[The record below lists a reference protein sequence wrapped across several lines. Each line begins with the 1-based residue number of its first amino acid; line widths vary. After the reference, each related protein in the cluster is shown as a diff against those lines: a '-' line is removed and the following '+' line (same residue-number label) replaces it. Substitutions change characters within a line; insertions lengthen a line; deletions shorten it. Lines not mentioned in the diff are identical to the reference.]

1 MTLIRSL
8 LPLALILP
16 SVLAESNLD
25 DAPLGFGLVCFA
37 GSATMVGAAI
47 VFMPASVIEKLGG
60 GTFLAWCLSLAAGV
74 MLYVSF
80 IEIFSKS
87 TGAFTDA
94 GENEDDAYV
103 YGTLSFFGGI
113 LINFLLGKLTD
124 MLDDD
129 DEEDAEEVQTA
140 TQKDEEKGA
149 NSESANGTGAPQGE
163 PDYEQA
169 VKGTVDTINA
179 AGHGHSHMKV
189 SDVTSKVPD
198 EKKEENEEKKKKHL
212 MKMGVK
218 TAIAI
223 GLHNFPEGLATF
235 VGTLDDPS
243 VGASLAVAI
252 AVHNVPEGI
261 CVAMPVYH
269 ATGSQWKAFM
279 WAAISGISEPIGAGL
294 GWIVLYNTMDD
305 YVYGAVFGI
314 VGGMMVHISVK
325 ELLPMALAYDTKNE
339 IVAHGV
345 VIGFAIMAL
354 SLCLFLY

>member
-1 MTLIRSL
+1 M
-8 LPLALILP
+8 
-16 SVLAESNLD
+16 LD
-25 DAPLGFGLVCFA
+25 
-37 GSATMVGAAI
+37 
-47 VFMPASVIEKLGG
+47 
-60 GTFLAWCLSLAAGV
+60 
-74 MLYVSF
+74 
-80 IEIFSKS
+80 
-87 TGAFTDA
+87 
-94 GENEDDAYV
+94 
-103 YGTLSFFGGI
+103 
-113 LINFLLGKLTD
+113 
-124 MLDDD
+124 DDD
-129 DEEDAEEVQTA
+129 DEEDTEEVHTA

-149 NSESANGTGAPQGE
+149 NSESANGTGAPQAE
-163 PDYEQA
+163 PDYEEA

-198 EKKEENEEKKKKHL
+198 AEKEEKKKKHL

-269 ATGSQWKAFM
+269 ATGSQWKAFL

-325 ELLPMALAYDTKNE
+325 ELLPMALAYDKNNE
-339 IVAHGV
+339 IVPHGV

>member
-1 MTLIRSL
+1 MGVSGRARLVDKMMLIRSL

-37 GSATMVGAAI
+37 GSATMLGAAI

-60 GTFLAWCLSLAAGV
+60 ATFLAWCLSLAAGV

-87 TGAFTDA
+87 TGAFQDA
-94 GENEDDAYV
+94 GENENDAYG

-129 DEEDAEEVQTA
+129 DEEEAKEVQTA

-149 NSESANGTGAPQGE
+149 NSGSANGTG
-163 PDYEQA
+163 
-169 VKGTVDTINA
+169 
-179 AGHGHSHMKV
+179 HGLG
-189 SDVTSKVPD
+189 VTSKVPD

-212 MKMGVK
+212 MKTGVK

-269 ATGSQWKAFM
+269 STGSQWKAFM

-325 ELLPMALAYDTKNE
+325 ELLPMALAYDVNNE
-339 IVAHGV
+339 IVPHGV

-354 SLCLFLY
+354 SLCLFL